1 MIIFHVVHQSSS
13 PANRVSLPTV
23 SPIRR
28 GVRKETHLTHA
39 RIDFSVSAPSRVWPG
54 SLPDVQLWRG
64 YAYRAVS
71 TLDFARGIHSRVWN
85 ANVTR
90 AEFPLV
96 ADALHRSRNGLA
108 TITVATGYRS
118 LPIARRALNF
128 NLANLACRWL
138 TASGERPGSLSSWLT
153 IRICF
158 YLSTKWL
165 INNVSIFSIASRFQ
179 FRSFTIIE
187 CTVKWDF
194 IYCNYAL
201 LWHWLLGFLVENI

>member
-1 MIIFHVVHQSSS
+1 MSKRDVTFAECSWRFASCDRSSS
-13 PANRVSLPTV
+13 PGVSPPTV

-28 GVRKETHLTHA
+28 GVRKETHRTHA
-39 RIDFSVSAPSRVWPG
+39 RIDFFVSAPSRVWPG

-71 TLDFARGIHSRVWN
+71 TLDFARGIHSRVRN
-85 ANVTR
+85 ANVAR

-108 TITVATGYRS
+108 TIIVATGYRS

-138 TASGERPGSLSSWLT
+138 TASGERPGSFIIVADHSNLFL
-153 IRICF
+153 
-158 YLSTKWL
+158 L
-165 INNVSIFSIASRFQ
+165 INEMAH
-179 FRSFTIIE
+179 
-187 CTVKWDF
+187 K
-194 IYCNYAL
+194 
-201 LWHWLLGFLVENI
+201 